1 MLIAHRTRSAP
12 KSISLIIATLCF
24 IAGSLTTAQAALPD
38 FTELVERVAP
48 AVVNIST
55 TQRVGGSGM
64 SEQLPEDLRERFKD
78 TPLEE
83 LFKKFFEEQ
92 GQPGPPGG
100 DGYDSESLGS
110 GFIVS
115 ADGYVLTN
123 EHVVR
128 DADEIIVKLRDR
140 RQLSAELVGV
150 DKRSD
155 VAVIKIISKTG
166 DLPFVKIA
174 NGRGP
179 LNNPLKVG
187 EWVVAIGSPFG
198 FDHTVTAGIVSAI
211 GRNLR
216 SEQYVPFIQTD
227 VAINPGNSGGPLFN
241 MNGEVVGINSQI
253 FSRTGGY
260 MGMSFAIPIELA
272 MQVTDQLREGGK
284 VRRGWLGVMIQEV
297 DRDLARSFGLDRPQ
311 GALVAQVMA
320 DSPAEAAG
328 LKIEDIILKFNDRPV
343 RESSGLPPLV
353 GAVMPGDSVPV
364 TVWRDGKN
372 QVIQVTIEELNDEKV
387 AGGKNSSSRPL
398 GLLVE
403 EIGDEQRQQLGIR
416 EKGGVAIVEV
426 GKGAGR
432 EAGLRVGDVLLRLNG
447 TTVNSH
453 NDLTTRIKAV
463 TPGSVLRMLIYRDGS
478 QQFIAVPLP
487 NEK

>member
-1 MLIAHRTRSAP
+1 MRLALHRHIFLVFTALLATQASALT
-12 KSISLIIATLCF
+12 SSL
-24 IAGSLTTAQAALPD
+24 GSLPD
-38 FTELVERVAP
+38 FTQLVEQVAP

-55 TQRVGGSGM
+55 TQKVGESSRAPHNG
-64 SEQLPEDLRERFKD
+64 LPDQSPEEFRKRFKD
-78 TPLEE
+78 TPIEE
-83 LFKKFFEEQ
+83 FFERFFDQ
-92 GQPGPPGG
+92 QFPPGG
-100 DGYDSESLGS
+100 DYESESLGS

-128 DADEIIVKLRDR
+128 DADEIIVKLHDR
-140 RQLSAELVGV
+140 RQLSAELIGV

-155 VAVIKIISKTG
+155 VAVLKITAKA
-166 DLPFVKIA
+166 DNLPFVKLA
-174 NGRGP
+174 NNRGP
-179 LNNPLKVG
+179 MNNPLKVG

-272 MQVTDQLREGGK
+272 MQVTDQLREGGV

-297 DRDLARSFGLDRPQ
+297 DRDLAKAFGLDRPQ
-311 GALVAQVMA
+311 GALIAQIMD
-320 DSPAEAAG
+320 DSPAERSE
-328 LKIEDIILKFNDRPV
+328 LQVEDIILRFNGRTV
-343 RESSGLPPLV
+343 RDSGALPPLV
-353 GAVMPGDSVPV
+353 GSVLPGNKVPV
-364 TVWRDGKN
+364 VVWRDGKK
-372 QVIQVTIEELNDEKV
+372 VTLEVKIEELDDDTV
-387 AGGKNSSSRPL
+387 AGGKNSAETPL
-398 GLLVE
+398 GLTVE
-403 EIGDEQRQQLGIR
+403 EVDEDKRKELGIK
-416 EKGGVAIVEV
+416 ESGGVLVV
-426 GKGAGR
+426 
-432 EAGLRVGDVLLRLNG
+432 EAGDGAARNAGIRAGDIILRLNG
-447 TTVNSH
+447 TTVQDDK
-453 NDLTTRIKAV
+453 DLAKRVKAAAA
-463 TPGSVLRMLIYRDGS
+463 GSVLRMLVFREGT

-487 NEK
+487 DDK